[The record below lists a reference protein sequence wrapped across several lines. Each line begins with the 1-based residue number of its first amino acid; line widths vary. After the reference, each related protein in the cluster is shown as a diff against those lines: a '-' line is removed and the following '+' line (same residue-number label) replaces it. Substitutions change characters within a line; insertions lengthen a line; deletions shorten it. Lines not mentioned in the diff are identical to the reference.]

1 MGTIRILT
9 GVVRQ
14 NWNRLA
20 SPSRCQDD
28 YPDGFEFEW
37 EAIYLIL
44 LFNYTVGSIPQVFL
58 RRYSTSI
65 PVLGAME
72 DLIAKIPL
80 RSLFSKV
87 RGLRV
92 RVKKEEVIWCF
103 FFLGLLFCLVRLF
116 ATPSSLW
123 DLVPQ
128 PRIEPVP
135 LAVKVRSP
143 NRRTTREFPYLVILN
158 SFVEI

>member
-1 MGTIRILT
+1 MVLDLNERLHTLFSFSTTQSVQFHRFFWGDILPPSL
-9 GVVRQ
+9 
-14 NWNRLA
+14 LA
-20 SPSRCQDD
+20 T
-28 YPDGFEFEW
+28 
-37 EAIYLIL
+37 YLIL
-44 LFNYTVGSIPQVFL
+44 LLNYTVGSIPQVFL

-92 RVKKEEVIWCF
+92 RFKKEEVIWFF

-135 LAVKVRSP
+135 LAVKVQSP
-143 NRRTTREFPYLVILN
+143 NSWTTREFPYGVILN